1 MISIGRTFKVNLIPM
16 TIFEA
21 IRKDHDI
28 QRELCDKLVKTE
40 GDTKARKHLFDALK
54 HELDV
59 HAVAE
64 ERHFYSPLIHNDM
77 MQEHARHGIAE
88 HHEMDELVEKLEDTD
103 MDSPAW
109 LVYAK
114 QLCEK
119 VEHHL
124 EDEEHTFF
132 QLAGKVFTEAQKTS
146 LAKEYR
152 EAMNEK
158 R

>member
-1 MISIGRTFKVNLIPM
+1 M

-21 IRKDHDI
+21 IRNDHDK
-28 QRELCDKLVKTE
+28 QRELCRLVTSTSGE
-40 GDTKARKHLFDALK
+40 TKGRKEMWEKLK
-54 HELDV
+54 HELQI
-59 HAVAE
+59 HADAE
-64 ERHFYSPLIHNDM
+64 ERTFYSPLIHNDM

-88 HHEMDELVEKLEDTD
+88 HHEMDELIEKIDDTD

-109 LVYAK
+109 LTYAK

-132 QLAGKVFTEAQKTS
+132 QLAGKVFSEAQKTS
-146 LAKEYR
+146 IAKEYL
-152 EAMNEK
+152 EAMKE
-158 R
+158 RR

>member
-1 MISIGRTFKVNLIPM
+1 M

-21 IRKDHDI
+21 IRKDHDK
-28 QRELCDKLVKTE
+28 QRELCRLVTSTS
-40 GDTKARKHLFDALK
+40 GDSKGRKQLWEDLK
-54 HELDV
+54 KELQI
-59 HAVAE
+59 HADAE

-88 HHEMDELVEKLEDTD
+88 HHEMDELIAKIDDTD
-103 MDSPAW
+103 MDSSAW
-109 LVYAK
+109 LTYAK

-132 QLAGKVFTEAQKTS
+132 QLAGKVFSDNQKTD
-146 LAKEYR
+146 LAQDYQSAMKENR
-152 EAMNEK
+152 
-158 R
+158 

>member
-1 MISIGRTFKVNLIPM
+1 M

-21 IRKDHDI
+21 IRADHDI
-28 QRELCDKLVKTE
+28 QRALCDKLKKTE
-40 GDTKARKHLFDALK
+40 GKTELRKQLFEALK
-54 HELDV
+54 HELDI
-59 HAVAE
+59 HAMAE

-88 HHEMDELVEKLEDTD
+88 HHEMDELVEELEKTD
-103 MDSPAW
+103 MTSPGW
-109 LVYAK
+109 LVTAK
-114 QLCEK
+114 KLCEK

-132 QLAGKVFTEAQKTS
+132 QLAGKVFSESQKTG

-152 EAMNEK
+152 SAMDKE
-158 R
+158 RSA

>member
-1 MISIGRTFKVNLIPM
+1 MN
-16 TIFEA
+16 IFEA
-21 IRKDHDI
+21 IRNDHDI
-28 QRELCDKLVKTE
+28 QRDLCKRLTATSGKSTDRAQLWKALKTE
-40 GDTKARKHLFDALK
+40 LK
-54 HELDV
+54 I
-59 HAVAE
+59 HADAE

-88 HHEMDELVEKLEDTD
+88 HHEMDELMEKVDEAD

-109 LVYAK
+109 LTYAK

-132 QLAGKVFTEAQKTS
+132 QLAGKVFSENQKTA
-146 LAKEYR
+146 LASDYSKAMKESR
-152 EAMNEK
+152 
-158 R
+158 

>member
-1 MISIGRTFKVNLIPM
+1 MN
-16 TIFEA
+16 IFEA

-28 QRELCDKLVKTE
+28 QRELCRLVTSTSGESK
-40 GDTKARKHLFDALK
+40 GRKEMWEKLK
-54 HELDV
+54 HELHI
-59 HAVAE
+59 HADAE
-64 ERHFYSPLIHNDM
+64 ERTFYSPLIHNDM

-88 HHEMDELVEKLEDTD
+88 HHEMDELIEKIDATE

-124 EDEEHTFF
+124 DDEEHSFF
-132 QLAGKVFTEAQKTS
+132 QLAGKVFSEKEKITIGEDYQKEMKT
-146 LAKEYR
+146 R
-152 EAMNEK
+152 

>member
-1 MISIGRTFKVNLIPM
+1 MN
-16 TIFEA
+16 IFEA

-28 QRELCDKLVKTE
+28 QRELCRLVTSTS
-40 GDTKARKHLFDALK
+40 GDSKERKQKWQELK
-54 HELDV
+54 HELQI
-59 HAVAE
+59 HADAE
-64 ERHFYSPLIHNDM
+64 ERTFYAPLIHNDM

-88 HHEMDELVEKLEDTD
+88 HHEMDELIEKIDDTD

-124 EDEEHTFF
+124 KDEEHSFF
-132 QLAGKVFTEAQKTS
+132 QLAGKVFTESQKTDI
-146 LAKEYR
+146 AKDYLKQMKENR
-152 EAMNEK
+152 
-158 R
+158 